1 MARYG
6 LYDPYVGNFRAYL
19 NADWSAADIGKIY
32 GVGLNSSGLVVKGAG
47 QTGIVAVFVA
57 TREMLINSDE
67 PIDLLHDG
75 EVVEFGPTAGV
86 PGTDFGA
93 AGTAYYAASATG
105 LISSTSAANAVY
117 VGHTVETSRLIVHVG
132 AKTIQAS

>member
-6 LYDPYVGNFRAYL
+6 LYNPYGGNFRAYL
-19 NADWSAADIGKIY
+19 NADWVAADIGKIY
-32 GVGLNSSGLVVKGAG
+32 GVGLNSSGLIVKGAG
-47 QTGIVAVFVA
+47 QTGVIGVLCL
-57 TREMLINSDE
+57 TREMLANNDE
-67 PIDLLHDG
+67 PTDLLHDG

-93 AGTAYYAASATG
+93 AGTAYYASGTTG
-105 LISSTSAANAVY
+105 AVSSSSAANAVY

-132 AKTIQAS
+132 SRAIQAS